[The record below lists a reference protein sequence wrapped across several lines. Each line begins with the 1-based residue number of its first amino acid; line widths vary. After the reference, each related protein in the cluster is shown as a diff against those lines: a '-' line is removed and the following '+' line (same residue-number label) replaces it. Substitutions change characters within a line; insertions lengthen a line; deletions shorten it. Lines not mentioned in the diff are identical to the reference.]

1 MKKSCT
7 FFCLFATLC
16 FCISNHDNNGRR
28 KAEVLRHCG
37 CSFSVRVITAKI
49 YDCQLFDEENSFQ
62 VAVKNGR
69 RVTWNTCENTCMIV
83 GTKGRPLFFS
93 WPLWPPNLLSF
104 FLRYDQRLG
113 GSIVVFSSK
122 ETLDGIRVLTKSF
135 LLNKQVAL
143 KGRPKPRNVSGN
155 AECAK
160 PLKKK
165 KTESQLCKTK
175 SWGFSN
181 FRKNLPLS
189 ASIKG
194 DAKVAGLTCNFAS
207 MKPNSSWHVPFFSW
221 AF

>member
-1 MKKSCT
+1 MEHMRKHM
-7 FFCLFATLC
+7 
-16 FCISNHDNNGRR
+16 HDRGNERPAFVFLLAFMT
-28 KAEVLRHCG
+28 AEPFV
-37 CSFSVRVITAKI
+37 
-49 YDCQLFDEENSFQ
+49 
-62 VAVKNGR
+62 
-69 RVTWNTCENTCMIV
+69 
-83 GTKGRPLFFS
+83 
-93 WPLWPPNLLSF
+93 F

-175 SWGFSN
+175 S
-181 FRKNLPLS
+181 
-189 ASIKG
+189 
-194 DAKVAGLTCNFAS
+194 
-207 MKPNSSWHVPFFSW
+207 
-221 AF
+221 